1 MMIYDIE
8 KKYEPEYLELT
19 DKESPSGVLVVNGEQ
34 DMVIFEHFEA
44 GDCGLDTE
52 YCLFNSRK
60 KITLK
65 QIAEE
70 DHIVAVSYDKKS
82 FVEIKANYSFS
93 PYDGGQ

>member
-8 KKYEPEYLELT
+8 KKYEPKYLELT
-19 DKESPSGVLVVNGEQ
+19 DKESLSDVLVVNGEQ

-44 GDCGLDTE
+44 GDWGLDTE

-65 QIAEE
+65 
-70 DHIVAVSYDKKS
+70 
-82 FVEIKANYSFS
+82 
-93 PYDGGQ
+93 